1 MHRHTYGVDLSHC
14 GRAALRRLWGRRDY
28 RQDLEEMLQ
37 EKVAL
42 QKVRSRSVL
51 ELLMDRTVRWQLL
64 TIVVVF
70 ITLQLCGINA
80 VSGGVVVDGVE
91 WWRRR

>member
-1 MHRHTYGVDLSHC
+1 
-14 GRAALRRLWGRRDY
+14 
-28 RQDLEEMLQ
+28 MLQ

-51 ELLMDRTVRWQLL
+51 ELLLDRTVRWQLL

-80 VSGGVVVDGVE
+80 VSGGAGGSRWSVVAE
-91 WWRRR
+91 A

>member
-1 MHRHTYGVDLSHC
+1 
-14 GRAALRRLWGRRDY
+14 
-28 RQDLEEMLQ
+28 MLQ
-37 EKVAL
+37 EKVDL

-51 ELLMDRTVRWQLL
+51 ELLLDRTVRWQLL

-80 VSGGVVVDGVE
+80 VSGGGRGRESVTQTVVKC
-91 WWRRR
+91 